1 LGGVLDLFYL
11 AIGAGGFLLL
21 WAIARACDRV

>member
-1 LGGVLDLFYL
+1 VLDLLYL

-21 WAIARACDRV
+21 WTIAKACDRV